1 LKQAVRSIAMAKA
14 KKARRKSAPKK
25 RAARRADT
33 GKNGGPVPSSARK
46 TRGFEEGPAQEVR
59 PDDAEYLH

>member
-1 LKQAVRSIAMAKA
+1 MAKA
-14 KKARRKSAPKK
+14 KRARRKSAPKK
-25 RAARRADT
+25 RAARRSDT
-33 GKNGGPVPSSARK
+33 GKNGGSVPSSARK